1 MPENETISFIDMIR
15 GEVSFETSLVDD
27 KVLIKADRMP
37 TYHLAVVVDDHL
49 MHITHAFRGE
59 EWLPSAPVHVLLWR
73 YLFGEDAMPRWA
85 HLPLILGPNGK
96 LSKRDGAKYGFPVFA
111 MQWTD
116 PKTNELITGFREQG
130 FLPEAFVNM
139 LAMLGWNDGTEQEI
153 FSLEELIQKFSI
165 EKVHKSGAKF
175 DFEKA
180 KWYNHEWIKKL
191 SVSRFSFLVSRLF
204 KERGISITD
213 IEKFEKMLS
222 LVKDRCSLLTDF
234 YDQLYFFFTPPTDY
248 DLDSIKPK
256 WNEAKVSF
264 FENLYAELESITEWN
279 SAFIE
284 NAFKN
289 LALLCNI
296 KPGELQLPF
305 RIMLVGGKFGPPV
318 FDIAEVLGKGETRQR
333 IKEALSA
340 FKD

>member
-1 MPENETISFIDMIR
+1 
-15 GEVSFETSLVDD
+15 
-27 KVLIKADRMP
+27 
-37 TYHLAVVVDDHL
+37 
-49 MHITHAFRGE
+49 
-59 EWLPSAPVHVLLWR
+59 
-73 YLFGEDAMPRWA
+73 
-85 HLPLILGPNGK
+85 LGPNGK

-191 SVSRFSFLVSRLF
+191 PVSRFSFLVSRLF
-204 KERGISITD
+204 EERGLAINDT
-213 IEKFEKMLS
+213 EKFEKVLE

-234 YDQLYFFFTPPTDY
+234 YEQSYFFFISPKQFDMA
-248 DLDSIKPK
+248 SVKMK
-256 WNEAKVSF
+256 WNEAKASF
-264 FENLYAELESITEWN
+264 FEKFYAELEAVPEWN

-289 LALLCNI
+289 LALVCSI

-318 FDIAEVLGKGETRQR
+318 FDIAEVLGKSETVQR
-333 IKEALSA
+333 IKKALIA
-340 FKD
+340 FND

>member
-1 MPENETISFIDMIR
+1 
-15 GEVSFETSLVDD
+15 
-27 KVLIKADRMP
+27 
-37 TYHLAVVVDDHL
+37 

-59 EWLPSAPVHVLLWR
+59 EWLPSSPVHILLWR
-73 YLFGEDAMPRWA
+73 YLFGENVMPQWA
-85 HLPLILGPNGK
+85 HFPLILGPNGK

-111 MQWTD
+111 MQWSN
-116 PKTNELITGFREQG
+116 PKTNELTQGFREQG
-130 FLPEAFVNM
+130 FLPEAFINM

-153 FSLEELIQKFSI
+153 FSLEELIQKFTI

-191 SVSRFSFLVSRLF
+191 PVSRFSVLVSRLF
-204 KERGISITD
+204 EEKGLTVND
-213 IEKFEKMLS
+213 TEKFEKVLE
-222 LVKDRCSLLTDF
+222 LVKARCSLLTDF
-234 YDQLYFFFTPPTDY
+234 YEQSYFFFSPPADY
-248 DLDSIKPK
+248 DIASVKPK
-256 WNEAKVSF
+256 WNESKASF
-264 FENLYAELESITEWN
+264 FESFCAKLEGITEWN

-289 LALLCNI
+289 LALVCNI
-296 KPGELQLPF
+296 KPGDLQLPL

-318 FDIAEVLGKGETRQR
+318 FDIAEILGKNETVQR
-333 IKEALSA
+333 VKKALSV